1 MHLYPDRTGRQPLVG
16 VPGDGAAAATDS
28 SARAVSREQLIDRA
42 RALLPAIAGR
52 AAEADLI
59 RRLPDA
65 TQAELV
71 EAGLYRIYQ
80 PERYGGYELDYMLQV
95 DLAAELGMA
104 CGSTA
109 WVHSVVASHSWMHG
123 MFDVGAQDAV
133 WGEDPDAL
141 ISGSTPTADSRV
153 APVDGGFLLDGTWT
167 LASGVDVCRWNHFN
181 MMTPRL
187 DRDGMEH
194 RYGLAPVSAVELVDD
209 WNAAGL
215 RGTGSRSMIC
225 RDLFIPEDWTIRS
238 ESCRGEPT
246 RGSTANPGPLYRMPL
261 FSLFGKGIV
270 APAVGIARG
279 ALALTVERLG
289 AQHMQSGSRLA
300 EEPTAQLRVGE
311 AAAEIDAAWTL
322 LRRDCREVH
331 ARAEAG
337 EAPSLEERHRW
348 RRNDSYAG
356 RLLVQA
362 VDRLMALSGAIGNA
376 AGSPLQRH
384 WRDMHTLASHIALA
398 WDAQGANYGR
408 ILLGLPSR
416 DGKL

>member
-1 MHLYPDRTGRQPLVG
+1 MTG
-16 VPGDGAAAATDS
+16 GANAV
-28 SARAVSREQLIDRA
+28 AREALIERA

-52 AAEADLI
+52 AAEADRI

-71 EAGLYRIYQ
+71 EAGLYRIYL
-80 PERYGGYELDYMLQV
+80 PGRYGGYESDYMLQV
-95 DLAAELGMA
+95 DLAAELGTA

-123 MFDVGAQDAV
+123 MFDPAAQDAV

-153 APVDGGFLLDGTWT
+153 EPVDGGYLLNGSWT

-187 DRDGMEH
+187 GGDGLEH
-194 RYGLAPVSAVELVDD
+194 RYGLAPLGAVELVDD
-209 WNAAGL
+209 WHTTGL

-225 RDLFIPEDWTIRS
+225 RDLFIAEDRTIRS
-238 ESCRGEPT
+238 EACRGEATP
-246 RGSTANPGPLYRMPL
+246 GSAVNPGPLYRMPL

-270 APAVGIARG
+270 APALGIARG
-279 ALALTVERLG
+279 ALALVVDRLG
-289 AQHMQSGSRLA
+289 GQRMQSGARLA

-322 LRRDCREVH
+322 LRRDCGEVH

-337 EAPSLEERHRW
+337 EVPSLEERHRW
-348 RRNDSYAG
+348 RRNDAYAG
-356 RLLVQA
+356 KLLAQA
-362 VDRLMALSGAIGNA
+362 VDRLMALGGAGGNA
-376 AGSPLQRH
+376 EDSPLQRH
-384 WRDMHTLASHIALA
+384 WRDMHALASHIALA

-408 ILLGLPSR
+408 VALGLASR

>member
-1 MHLYPDRTGRQPLVG
+1 MPETPDQATLANG
-16 VPGDGAAAATDS
+16 GANAV
-28 SARAVSREQLIDRA
+28 AREELIDRA

-52 AAEADLI
+52 AAEADRI

-65 TQAELV
+65 TQAELM
-71 EAGLYRIYQ
+71 EAGLYRIYL

-95 DLAAELGMA
+95 DLAAELGTA

-123 MFDVGAQDAV
+123 MFDAGAQDAV

-153 APVDGGFLLDGTWT
+153 TPVDGGYVLDGTWT

-209 WNAAGL
+209 WHTTGL

-225 RDLFIPEDWTIRS
+225 RDLFIAEDRTIRS
-238 ESCRGEPT
+238 EACRGGPT
-246 RGSTANPGPLYRMPL
+246 RGSAVNPGPLYRMPL

-279 ALALTVERLG
+279 ALSLVVERLG
-289 AQHMQSGSRLA
+289 AQRMQSGARLA

-322 LRRDCREVH
+322 LRRDCAEVH
-331 ARAEAG
+331 ARAGAG
-337 EAPSLEERHRW
+337 EVPSLEERHRW
-348 RRNDSYAG
+348 RRNDGYAG

-362 VDRLMALSGAIGNA
+362 VDRLMALGGATGNA
-376 AGSPLQRH
+376 EDSPLQRH

-408 ILLGLPSR
+408 ILLGLPTR
-416 DGKL
+416 DSKL